1 MNENSILHLETPC
14 LLLDVDKLDRNVRR
28 LNEWIGAKGVTY
40 RPHLKTAKSVDV
52 ARTILPSLTHPVT
65 VSTLKEAEIFA
76 AAGLTDILY
85 AVGIAPAKLGRV
97 VHLRKTGV
105 DLVVILDSIEQAR
118 AVAAASRE
126 ANERIPALIE
136 IDSDGHRGGVAPE
149 DGGLL
154 ARIAEALVPSAE
166 LRGVLTHAGSS
177 YSSRSREEVN
187 VWAGRERDAVLSA
200 AALLRKHGHE
210 VAVVS
215 VGSTPT
221 ALSDVDLPGVTEVR
235 AGVSMF
241 FDLVQAG
248 VGVCSFEDIAL
259 SVMTTVIGHQRDKG
273 MMIVDAGWMALS
285 RDRGTAAQLA
295 DQKYG
300 LVCDMEGDVLED
312 LLVLDANQEH
322 GIVGIRKGSAAR
334 LPEFPV
340 GTRLRILPNHACA
353 TAAQHSGYHV
363 VGGANPTV
371 QAFWP
376 RFGGW

>member
-1 MNENSILHLETPC
+1 MSENSILHLETPC

-52 ARTILPSLTHPVT
+52 ARRILPSLKHPVT

-154 ARIAEALVPSAE
+154 ALIAEALVPSAE

-200 AALLRKHGHE
+200 AAMLRKRGHE

-259 SVMTTVIGHQRDKG
+259 SVMTTVIGHQRDRG

-322 GIVGIRKGSAAR
+322 GIVGIR
-334 LPEFPV
+334 
-340 GTRLRILPNHACA
+340 
-353 TAAQHSGYHV
+353 
-363 VGGANPTV
+363 
-371 QAFWP
+371 
-376 RFGGW
+376 